1 VGPQAQSPIGVQNE
15 ALDFALIQDSKM
27 TGKFT
32 GRHSTHMAGLQL
44 GGRWRY
50 RSPCRRSRQDGPLFR
65 GPRTPTCT
73 TAATPSSFAESID
86 LGKHHVQDTH
96 TGEVAL
102 SKGVTPL
109 AEKPQEL

>member
-32 GRHSTHMAGLQL
+32 GRHSTHMAGPQL

-50 RSPCRRSRQDGPLFR
+50 RSPCRQADRMGPFR
-65 GPRTPTCT
+65 GTADADLHNGGDTEFVRGEHRPR
-73 TAATPSSFAESID
+73 
-86 LGKHHVQDTH
+86 
-96 TGEVAL
+96 
-102 SKGVTPL
+102 
-109 AEKPQEL
+109 